1 MASGTPIPPLTD
13 QQKIQWNRFIDFM
26 DKEGYKGSDQ
36 LDNRDTNMGKFL
48 FQKFKSKNPDVTITY
63 DDVPRVQADLQ
74 NYRQHLINQYKSGKM
89 VDKNNDI
96 KDPDKEIMPGLSQVD
111 GWLGSKTSSYKFPT
125 AAATNLDQT
134 VTNYG
139 VNTGAYDTARGK
151 Q

>member
-89 VDKNNDI
+89 VDKHNDI

-125 AAATNLDQT
+125 ASATNLDQT

-139 VNTGAYDTARGK
+139 VNTAAFDKDRIK
-151 Q
+151 